1 MKQIFEDAPPYRYV
15 LYVDEAGDPGL
26 RAVKPLSTPGAS
38 EWLILSG
45 VLVRAE
51 NEQLVGDWVAD
62 LTSGIKNHQAN
73 GLHFT
78 NLNPANK
85 LSVCKKMAN
94 LQARY
99 FVVASNKK
107 NMQGYENPQAAQIPS
122 DNWFYC
128 WMTRLLLERVT
139 HFVDARKPE
148 KPSNEGNF
156 IRVEYSARGGLRYSQ
171 MNAYYEWM
179 RQKNGPPF
187 LPWGSIKW
195 DTLHPNLMK
204 VYPHKDRLGLQLAD
218 VVASSFFKACDKY
231 DTGACDTRYAK
242 ELQPRMAREPDRPS
256 GDIAGYG
263 VKLLPSME
271 KAKLDSDQAEI
282 FKFYGYPRQWW
293 DPDTFSVRR

>member
-1 MKQIFEDAPPYRYV
+1 MRQIFEETPPHRYV

-26 RAVKPLSTPGAS
+26 RAVKPISNPGAS
-38 EWLILSG
+38 EWLVLSG

-51 NEQLVGDWVAD
+51 KENLVGDWVD
-62 LTSGIKNHQAN
+62 SLTEGIKNHQAN

-85 LSVCKKMAN
+85 LAVCRKMAGFD
-94 LQARY
+94 ARY
-99 FVVASNKK
+99 FVIASNKK
-107 NMQGYENPQAAQIPS
+107 NMEGYENPDAGKIPS

-128 WMTRLLLERVT
+128 WLTRLLLERVT
-139 HFVDARKPE
+139 HFVDVRATST
-148 KPSNEGNF
+148 PSNAAHF

-171 MNAYYEWM
+171 MHAYYEWM

-187 LPWGSIKW
+187 LPWGSIRW
-195 DTLHPNLMK
+195 GTIHPGLLK
-204 VYPHKDRLGLQLAD
+204 VYPHKERKGLQLAD
-218 VVASSFFKACDKY
+218 IVASAFFKACDKY
-231 DTGACDTRYAK
+231 DTGACDDRFAK
-242 ELQPRMAREPDRPS
+242 ELKPRMAREPDKTW

-263 VKLLPSME
+263 VKLMPSWD
-271 KAKLDSDQAEI
+271 KAKLDQDQAEI